1 MPWPGAAC
9 GAGFGSPAIF
19 GNSEA
24 ALAGLW
30 VRFPGEIW
38 GSAPSGRF
46 GTVVEKISCPDDP
59 VPVFSARFEKPGVV
73 RPAPVWGELLVVGL
87 LADAEDARVPDPD
100 PDPLLDF
107 PPVLTGEWA
116 VPPPVDPPPE
126 PAVPPPEPVVPPPEP
141 VVPPPEPVE
150 PPPEPVVPPPE
161 PVDPP
166 PEPVDPP
173 PEPVDPPPEPLVFV
187 GDGLGDGDGFVG
199 AGAGVQVG
207 VAVGAGVGLFVGAG
221 VHVGVLAADAGPLSL
236 IRVKA
241 VSASTTAAR
250 ISALAIESP
259 IGRRFRIT
267 RVALLPGPGG
277 WLVTRC
283 RHII

>member
-1 MPWPGAAC
+1 M
-9 GAGFGSPAIF
+9 
-19 GNSEA
+19 A
-24 ALAGLW
+24 ALAGFC

-46 GTVVEKISCPDDP
+46 GTVVDEIRNPPVP

-73 RPAPVWGELLVVGL
+73 RPAPVWGELLVAGL
-87 LADAEDARVPDPD
+87 LADAEDAGDLEP
-100 PDPLLDF
+100 PLLDF
-107 PPVLTGEWA
+107 PPLLTGEWL
-116 VPPPVDPPPE
+116 VPPPLADPPPE
-126 PAVPPPEPVVPPPEP
+126 PADPPPEP

-150 PPPEPVVPPPE
+150 PPPEPVEPPPE

-173 PEPVDPPPEPLVFV
+173 PEPVEPPPEPLVFV
-187 GDGLGDGDGFVG
+187 GDGLGDVGFGDGDVFVG
-199 AGAGVQVG
+199 VGAGVQVG
-207 VAVGAGVGLFVGAG
+207 VAVGAGVGLVVGVG
-221 VHVGVLAADAGPLSL
+221 VQVGVLAADAGPLSL

-250 ISALAIESP
+250 ISTLAIESP
-259 IGRRFRIT
+259 IGRRFLIT
-267 RVALLPGPGG
+267 RGALLPGPGG